1 MVKIEFDIKEP
12 FFKKQQDLY
21 EAECIKQGFNSNTVA
36 TWLFYLLQKYGHE
49 RNKIELIKRLDFSD
63 KNKVKVL
70 LNKAFFSTKED
81 ELNLAIDTFETLKK
95 EFFEFLD
102 NTSNPYFFILQP
114 FYKFG
119 AGVSYRKVPYKADNM
134 SGSQNIDIAGDYAI
148 YKINKNT

>member
-21 EAECIKQGFNSNTVA
+21 EAECIKQGFNSNTVY

-81 ELNLAIDTFETLKK
+81 ELNLAIDTFEALKK

-102 NTSNPYFFILQP
+102 STSNPYFFILHP

-119 AGVSYRKVPYKADNM
+119 AGVSYRNVPYKADNM
-134 SGSQNIDIAGDYAI
+134 SGSQNIEIAGDYAM
-148 YKINKNT
+148 YKLIKNT

>member
-1 MVKIEFDIKEP
+1 MEKLKYDIKEP
-12 FFKKQQDLY
+12 FFKAQQELY
-21 EAECIKQGFNSNTVA
+21 ETECNKQGFNSNSVA

-81 ELNLAIDTFETLKK
+81 ELNLAIDTFEALKK
-95 EFFEFLD
+95 EFFGFLD
-102 NTSNPYFFILQP
+102 STSNPYFFILQP

-119 AGVSYRKVPYKADNM
+119 VGVSYRKVSYKADNM
-134 SGSQNIDIAGDYAI
+134 SGTQNIDIAGDYAL
-148 YKINKNT
+148 YKIAK